1 MANNNNEEIK
11 KEKLK
16 TNEVPAP
23 TLFVGVG
30 GTGCKI
36 VKKVADLCAPAEKEN
51 INFLCLDTN
60 VNDLNDIAN
69 GKSNIYWVQT
79 SNTQTV
85 GSYLDYD
92 EEARKRWFPKNAVMY
107 DKTVS
112 EGAGQVRAI
121 SRLALNATIKTGKIR
136 PLYDSIDD
144 LFRKTG
150 KDMKQAMRVVIAS
163 TASGGTGSGIILPL
177 SMFIRDYVKEKYPNT
192 ALIVRS
198 LLLLPETL
206 DSVIDSQTERD
217 SQARNAYATIKE
229 LNAFMMKGSG
239 FIDLDEDLKQFSDM
253 HVDVSI
259 AGSDAQK
266 SLSLL
271 PMDFCFLM
279 DGQDAEDS
287 TMISISQ
294 YIEQAAQ
301 ALYEQNIGPMQKKAF
316 SVEDNIIKEM
326 TKPGNYGRN
335 RFGGIGAG
343 VIRYPYEKIAEY
355 VAYDLAIDSI
365 GGEGDATKWTK
376 YDKAVEDY
384 HKEQEKRGVA
394 RSARKKDGT
403 VYCEKLLSFSDNFS
417 KDLRMTY
424 ELENLEDRIQLFMDE
439 FEARAVFVATA
450 ESSLASS
457 RNNATKYEKL
467 QTFGPSNKIKTAANL
482 LKTYAGKAEAK
493 NKDGTYILESTVG
506 NWIEGMMTNE
516 QKSISIKEPYSIE
529 RLLRNA
535 QGDMMHPCAVRFVL
549 YQLQQIFRDKKASTE
564 HEEARKAMQACRNKE
579 YVEFKFAKGSVRGV
593 DGLASLEKDA
603 PGFMDKL
610 KGYGA
615 LNETAAG
622 AVRNYYNKIEDFTQK
637 LAIHAAYDRGS
648 EFIDAFVDQYERFFK
663 TFVNKVK
670 DLSRKKIDLIDILKY
685 KKGDSFVNICATEEL
700 LKELSGFS
708 LQKTQKGTT
717 MLNTEINGA
726 IFDAVKK
733 NAVFQRE
740 LDNSNGGYIEEDR
753 RVDIF
758 DDILIGYFKKS
769 VSEKCDDIDKDI
781 IGAIELEQRL
791 KERIRLRNEN
801 NGDKQV
807 FEQVSTK
814 DAERHI
820 AEVVAM
826 GARIAAPS
834 VQRVSNEE
842 PREIKVCAYN
852 KILLDNRK
860 FRVKDLMPN
869 GEAVDTVSK
878 YEIHF
883 YNALYNLT
891 PNKLKKFAAP
901 FETETGKK
909 NAGTYHKAYSEYSRL
924 IGPDSTKNAAIS
936 THIDKSWD
944 SIKSM
949 PELDFEYQNQVIR
962 KVHKAFIYG
971 LIHDAIQQRP
981 LSVVANGKKVFM
993 YRDSDNRDVELQVPN
1008 GTLCDEFYEV
1018 LDALYVNSKVVEDIN
1033 LIKNRKR
1040 AMSEAKNCNYENTE
1054 FFRDMAKFNLL
1065 YLLPELS
1072 DMSEPTVED
1081 LCKAR
1086 RTHDGSQKDLDRLKK
1101 EIRDNKLAR
1110 SKLQSEARGMAEAYE
1125 LQDDGKIYLENATSL
1140 FAIPLMFYCTLPN
1153 SGRYIAE
1160 ITAMVD
1166 AVIDVFREEYSKWEK
1181 EEDAKFVLCTRL
1193 TDELHLLQR
1202 NYAEYEKRLNAPPA
1216 GDNMVIDIIQRK
1228 IRDVILSA
1236 PEPDD
1241 YEALLDKVAK
1251 EFKEGK

>member
-1 MANNNNEEIK
+1 MK
-11 KEKLK
+11 KTMEKLK
-16 TNEVPAP
+16 PNEVAAP

-36 VKKVADLCAPAEKEN
+36 VKKVADLCAPEEKEN

-60 VNDLNDIAN
+60 VNDLSVVAN
-69 GKSNIYWVQT
+69 GKSKIYWVQT

-92 EEARKRWFPKNAVMY
+92 EEARKKWFPKNAVMY

-121 SRLALNATIKTGKIR
+121 SRLALNSTIKTGKIR

-150 KDMKQAMRVVIAS
+150 KEMKQAMRVVIAS

-192 ALIVRS
+192 SLIVRS
-198 LLLLPETL
+198 LIMLPETL

-239 FIDLDEDLKQFSDM
+239 FIDLDDDLKQFSDL
-253 HVDVSI
+253 HVNVSI
-259 AGSDAQK
+259 AGSDKQK
-266 SLSLL
+266 ALSLL

-287 TMISISQ
+287 TMISIGQ
-294 YIEQAAQ
+294 YIDQAAQ

-343 VIRYPYEKIAEY
+343 VIRYPYERIVDY
-355 VAYDLAIDSI
+355 VSYDLAMDSI

-376 YDKAVEDY
+376 YDKAVQKY
-384 HKEQEKRGVA
+384 HEEQKKLGVP
-394 RSARKKDGT
+394 RSTWKDDS
-403 VYCEKLLSFSDNFS
+403 VIYCDAMLQAKDPFSI
-417 KDLRMTY
+417 DLINTY
-424 ELENLEDRIQLFMDE
+424 ELEDLDARITSFQTSFEEQAYGVVTKDPTVKLAYDGAKAWEGFSSFGEDDDKKISD
-439 FEARAVFVATA
+439 AVGALTKFGKCI
-450 ESSLASS
+450 LAKGKDGNPAIASGVS
-457 RNNATKYEKL
+457 RW
-467 QTFGPSNKIKTAANL
+467 
-482 LKTYAGKAEAK
+482 AEA
-493 NKDGTYILESTVG
+493 LFS
-506 NWIEGMMTNE
+506 NE
-516 QKSISIKEPYSIE
+516 QKAISIKDTYSIE
-529 RLLRNA
+529 SLLQNA
-535 QGDMMHPCAVRFVL
+535 QGEFLHPCAVRFVL
-549 YQLQQIFRDKKASTE
+549 YKLLDVFKSGTKSTAADAE
-564 HEEARKAMQACRNKE
+564 RTIADYKTRE
-579 YVEFKFAKGSVRGV
+579 YNFKFKKTPVIGIEALGQ
-593 DGLASLEKDA
+593 LAEAEPS
-603 PGFMDKL
+603 FFDKL
-610 KGYGA
+610 KGYKA
-615 LNETAAG
+615 IYDEANND
-622 AVRNYYNKIEDFTQK
+622 VPNYYKALTDYCK
-637 LAIHAAYDRGS
+637 AVAAHAAYTKGFEYIT
-648 EFIDAFVDQYERFFK
+648 EFINEYENFFK

-670 DLSRKKIDLIDILKY
+670 DLKRKKIDLVDELQY
-685 KKGDSFVNICATEEL
+685 RKGDSFVNICAAEEVL
-700 LKELSGFS
+700 NELSKFS
-708 LQKTQKGTT
+708 LQKAQKETT
-717 MLNTEINGA
+717 MLNKDINGG
-726 IFDAVKK
+726 IFDAIK
-733 NAVFQRE
+733 NNAIFKLE
-740 LDNSNGGYIEEDR
+740 IDKAGGGYIEEDR
-753 RVDIF
+753 RVNIF
-758 DDILIGYFKKS
+758 DDILMGYFRNS
-769 VSEKCDDIDKDI
+769 VVEKCDDIDKDI

-801 NGDKQV
+801 DGDTQV
-807 FEQVSTK
+807 FEQVSVE
-814 DAERHI
+814 DAKRHI
-820 AEVVAM
+820 LEVVAM
-826 GARIAAPS
+826 GERIAAPS
-834 VQRVSNEE
+834 VQRATNEE

-852 KILLDNRK
+852 KVLLDNRK

-909 NAGTYHKAYSEYSRL
+909 SSGTYHKAYTEYSRL

-936 THIDKSWD
+936 THIDKAWD

-949 PELDFEYQNQVIR
+949 PELDFDYQQQVIK
-962 KVHKAFIYG
+962 KVHKAFVYG
-971 LIHDAIQQRP
+971 LVHRAIQQRS
-981 LSVVANGKKVFM
+981 LSAVANGKKVYL
-993 YRDSDNRDVELQVPN
+993 YRDSENRDLELQVPN

-1040 AMSEAKNCNYENTE
+1040 AMSEAKNCNYESTE
-1054 FFRDMAKFNLL
+1054 FFKDMAQFNLL
-1065 YLLPELS
+1065 KLLGM
-1072 DMSEPTVED
+1072 DD
-1081 LCKAR
+1081 AN
-1086 RTHDGSQKDLDRLKK
+1086 THDSCDGTQKSLEALK
-1101 EIRDNKLAR
+1101 EELRNNK
-1110 SKLQSEARGMAEAYE
+1110 EARYKSQEHSWDVADIK
-1125 LQDDGKIYLENATSL
+1125 DDGKRYVENATSL

-1153 SGRYIAE
+1153 SGRYISE
-1160 ITAMVD
+1160 ITSMVD

-1193 TDELHLLQR
+1193 TDELTLLKR
-1202 NYAEYEKRLNAPPA
+1202 NYQFYVDYLRAPA
-1216 GDNMVIDIIQRK
+1216 ASDNIVIDIIQRK

-1236 PEPDD
+1236 PEPED

-1251 EFKEGK
+1251 EFKESEH

>member
-1 MANNNNEEIK
+1 MENKIEN
-11 KEKLK
+11 LK
-16 TNEVPAP
+16 PNEVAAP

-36 VKKVADLCAPAEKEN
+36 VKKVCDLCAPAEKEN

-60 VNDLNDIAN
+60 VNDLSDVAN
-69 GKSNIYWVQT
+69 GKNKIYWVQT

-92 EEARKRWFPKNAVMY
+92 EEARKKWFPKNAVMY

-121 SRLALNATIKTGKIR
+121 SRLALNTTIKTGKIR

-150 KDMKQAMRVVIAS
+150 KEMRQAMRVVIAS

-177 SMFIRDYVKEKYPNT
+177 CMFIRDYVKEKYPNT
-192 ALIVRS
+192 SLIVRS
-198 LLLLPETL
+198 LILLPETL

-239 FIDLDEDLKQFSDM
+239 FIDLDEDLKQFSDL
-253 HVDVSI
+253 HVNVSI
-259 AGSDAQK
+259 AGSDMQK
-266 SLSLL
+266 TLSLL

-287 TMISISQ
+287 TMISIGQ

-343 VIRYPYEKIAEY
+343 VIRYPYEKVADY

-376 YDKAVEDY
+376 YDNAISAYKA
-384 HKEQEKRGVA
+384 EQKKRGVPMSTWDPDGKIYCDTLSNA
-394 RSARKKDGT
+394 KDSFSVDINNTFELEEIESRIKRFKASFEEQVYNVVLRDKRFAEVYTNAKHWETASFGDTEDKISDAIDSLSAYRNVVETKGKDG
-403 VYCEKLLSFSDNFS
+403 
-417 KDLRMTY
+417 
-424 ELENLEDRIQLFMDE
+424 
-439 FEARAVFVATA
+439 
-450 ESSLASS
+450 SS
-457 RNNATKYEKL
+457 
-467 QTFGPSNKIKTAANL
+467 I
-482 LKTYAGKAEAK
+482 
-493 NKDGTYILESTVG
+493 
-506 NWIEGMMTNE
+506 IEGIVGRWVDALYTNE
-516 QKSISIKEPYSIE
+516 QKTIAINDTYSIE
-529 RLLRNA
+529 SLIKNA
-535 QGDMMHPCAVRFVL
+535 QGEIFHPCAVRFVL
-549 YQLQQIFRDKKASTE
+549 YRLMEEFQKGIKNDGRASA
-564 HEEARKAMQACRNKE
+564 EETIATFKNKE
-579 YVEFKFAKGSVRGV
+579 YEFKFAKERVIGIE
-593 DGLASLEKDA
+593 SLGEIEKE
-603 PGFMDKL
+603 PSLFDKL
-610 KGYGA
+610 KGYKK
-615 LNETAAG
+615 LNEEATQDIPGYFMALEDYCKKTA
-622 AVRNYYNKIEDFTQK
+622 VHT
-637 LAIHAAYDRGS
+637 AYFKAYAYVKAFS
-648 EFIDAFVDQYERFFK
+648 EQFEQFFN
-663 TFVNKVK
+663 TFVYKVK
-670 DLSRKKIDLIDILKY
+670 ELGRKKIDLVDELQY
-685 KKGDSFVNICATEEL
+685 KKGDSCVNICATESL
-700 LKELSGFS
+700 LQELSKYS
-708 LQKTQKGTT
+708 LQKAQKETT
-717 MLNTEINGA
+717 MLNSDINGG
-726 IFDAVKK
+726 IFDAVKN
-733 NAVFQRE
+733 NAIFKLE
-740 LDNSNGGYIEEDR
+740 LDKSGGGYIEEDR
-753 RVDIF
+753 RVNIF
-758 DDILIGYFKKS
+758 DDILMGYFKSS
-769 VSEKCDDIDKDI
+769 VREKCDDIDKDI

-791 KERIRLRNEN
+791 KERIRLRSEN
-801 NGDKQV
+801 GGDAQV
-807 FEQVSTK
+807 FEQVTVA
-814 DAERHI
+814 DAQRHI
-820 AEVVAM
+820 SEVVAM
-826 GARIAAPS
+826 GERIAAPS
-834 VQRVSNEE
+834 IQRATNEE

-869 GEAVDTVSK
+869 GEAVETVSK

-909 NAGTYHKAYSEYSRL
+909 NAGTYHKAYTDYARL

-949 PELDFEYQNQVIR
+949 PELDFAYQDQVIR
-962 KVHKAFIYG
+962 KIHKAFIYG
-971 LIHDAIQQRP
+971 LVHHAIQQRP
-981 LSVVANGKKVFM
+981 LSAVANGKKVFL
-993 YRDSDNRDVELQVPN
+993 YRDSDNRDVELTVPN

-1054 FFRDMAKFNLL
+1054 FFRDMARFNLT
-1065 YLLPELS
+1065 YMLP
-1072 DMSEPTVED
+1072 DMED
-1081 LCKAR
+1081 PGQYDNC
-1086 RTHDGSQKDLDRLKK
+1086 DGTQNSMDKLKDILRENKQKRVSGEK
-1101 EIRDNKLAR
+1101 NWNP
-1110 SKLQSEARGMAEAYE
+1110 AERE
-1125 LQDDGKIYLENATSL
+1125 DDGALYVENATSL

-1153 SGRYIAE
+1153 SGRYISE
-1160 ITAMVD
+1160 ITSMVE

-1181 EEDAKFVLCTRL
+1181 EEDVKFVLCTRL
-1193 TDELHLLQR
+1193 TDELNLLKR
-1202 NYAEYEKRLNAPPA
+1202 NYALYMKHLRAPA
-1216 GDNMVIDIIQRK
+1216 ASENIVIDIIQRK

-1236 PEPDD
+1236 PEPED

-1251 EFKEGK
+1251 EFKDSENR

>member
-1 MANNNNEEIK
+1 MDVMK

-92 EEARKRWFPKNAVMY
+92 EEARKKWFPKNAVMY

-217 SQARNAYATIKE
+217 SQARNAYATVKE

-253 HVDVSI
+253 HVNVSI
-259 AGSDAQK
+259 AGSDKQK
-266 SLSLL
+266 TLSLL

-287 TMISISQ
+287 TMISIAQ
-294 YIEQAAQ
+294 YIDQAAQ

-335 RFGGIGAG
+335 RFGSIGAG
-343 VIRYPYEKIAEY
+343 VIRYPYEKIADY
-355 VAYDLAIDSI
+355 VAYNMAIDSI
-365 GGEGDATKWTK
+365 GGEGEATKWTK
-376 YDKAVEDY
+376 YDKAVELY
-384 HKEQEKRGVA
+384 HAEQDKRSIP
-394 RSARKKDGT
+394 RTARKRNG
-403 VYCEKLLSFSDNFS
+403 VVFCEAMSSANDMFS
-417 KDLRMTY
+417 KDLQNAY
-424 ELENLEDRIQLFMDE
+424 DLENMDE
-439 FEARAVFVATA
+439 KIDLFKKRFEDQAFRTVMNDPRFKTVYEDAKNYKARNDLGQV
-450 ESSLASS
+450 E
-457 RNNATKYEKL
+457 
-467 QTFGPSNKIKTAANL
+467 
-482 LKTYAGKAEAK
+482 EAK
-493 NKDGTYILESTVG
+493 ISDAMDAMRQLAAMAQFRNKDGSLAIKSIVG
-506 NWIEGMMTNE
+506 NWVEALMTNE
-516 QKSISIKEPYSIE
+516 KKSSLIE
-529 RLLRNA
+529 EEHSLEMLLKSA
-535 QGDMMHPCAVRFVL
+535 TGEFMHPCAARFVI
-549 YQLQQIFRDKKASTE
+549 YQLLEKFQEKIEDKS
-564 HEEARKAMQACRNKE
+564 HETAEQDIQDYDNKE
-579 YVEFKFAKGSVRGV
+579 YTPKFGKAVGIEALA
-593 DGLASLEKDA
+593 GLSKDEPSLL
-603 PGFMDKL
+603 DKL
-610 KGYGA
+610 KGYSTYVE
-615 LNETAAG
+615 ETAG
-622 AVRNYYNKIEDFTQK
+622 ELKNYFDSLEDFCRKT
-637 LAIHAAYDRGS
+637 AIHAAY
-648 EFIDAFVDQYERFFK
+648 EKAFKYLEDFSKQYEKFFSS
-663 TFVNKVK
+663 FADKVK
-670 DLSRKKIDLIDILKY
+670 DLDRKKVDMVDELKY
-685 KKGDSFVNICATEEL
+685 QKGDSFMNICSTEEL
-700 LKELSGFS
+700 LCELSSFA
-708 LQKTQKGTT
+708 LQKTQKAATL
-717 MLNTEINGA
+717 LNTDINSE

-733 NAVFQRE
+733 NTIFQRE
-740 LDNSNGGYIEEDR
+740 IDMADGGFIEEDR

-758 DDILIGYFKKS
+758 DDILMGYFRTN
-769 VSEKCDDIDKDI
+769 VREKCEDIDRDI

-791 KERIRLRNEN
+791 KERIRMRNDNE
-801 NGDKQV
+801 DDQV
-807 FEQVSTK
+807 GKKT
-814 DAERHI
+814 DLADIRRHI

-834 VQRVSNEE
+834 IQRVNNEE

-852 KILLDNRK
+852 KVLLDNRK
-860 FRVKDLMPN
+860 FRVKDLIPN

-949 PELDFEYQNQVIR
+949 PELDFEYQKQVIR

-971 LIHDAIQQRP
+971 LIHHAIQQRP
-981 LSVVANGKKVFM
+981 LSAVANGKKVFL
-993 YRDSDNRDVELQVPN
+993 YRDSDNRDIELTVPN

-1018 LDALYVNSKVVEDIN
+1018 MDALYVNSKVVEDIN

-1040 AMSEAKNCNYENTE
+1040 AVSEAKNCNYDDTE
-1054 FFRDMAKFNLL
+1054 FFRDMARFNLL
-1065 YLLPELS
+1065 TMVPEYK
-1072 DMSEPTVED
+1072 DADKHNT
-1081 LCKAR
+1081 C
-1086 RTHDGSQKDLDRLKK
+1086 DGTQQSIENLKK
-1101 EIRDNKLAR
+1101 ILETNKSERAR
-1110 SKLQSEARGMAEAYE
+1110 SEEKWDPNQWKPNGINYV
-1125 LQDDGKIYLENATSL
+1125 ENPTSL

-1153 SGRYIAE
+1153 SGRYISE
-1160 ITAMVD
+1160 LTAMVE
-1166 AVIDVFREEYSKWEK
+1166 AVIDVFREEYTKWEK
-1181 EEDAKFVLCTRL
+1181 REDVKFVLCTRL
-1193 TDELHLLQR
+1193 TDELNLLKH
-1202 NYAEYEKRLNAPPA
+1202 NYPIYQQYLNAPPA
-1216 GDNMVIDIIQRK
+1216 SENPVIDIIQRK
-1228 IRDVILSA
+1228 VRDVIMSA
-1236 PEPDD
+1236 PEPED
-1241 YEALLDKVAK
+1241 YETLLDQVAK
-1251 EFKEGK
+1251 EFKDRDEA

>member
-1 MANNNNEEIK
+1 MEIK
-11 KEKLK
+11 KEKIQA
-16 TNEVPAP
+16 NEVVAP

-36 VKKVADLCAPAEKEN
+36 VKKVADLCLPEEKEN

-60 VNDLNDIAN
+60 VNDLSDIAN
-69 GKSNIYWVQT
+69 GKSKIYWVQT

-92 EEARKRWFPKNAVMY
+92 EEARKKWFPKNAVMY

-121 SRLALNATIKTGKIR
+121 SRLALNSTIKTGKIR

-150 KDMKQAMRVVIAS
+150 KEMKQAMRVVIAS

-177 SMFIRDYVKEKYPNT
+177 CMFIRDYVKEKYPNT
-192 ALIVRS
+192 SLIVRS
-198 LLLLPETL
+198 LILLPETL

-239 FIDLDEDLKQFSDM
+239 FIDLDDDLKQFSDL
-253 HVDVSI
+253 HVNVSI
-259 AGSDAQK
+259 AGSDKQK

-287 TMISISQ
+287 TMISIGQ
-294 YIEQAAQ
+294 YIDQAAQ

-343 VIRYPYEKIAEY
+343 VIRYPYEKIADY
-355 VAYDLAIDSI
+355 VSYDMAIDSI

-376 YDKAVEDY
+376 YDKAVEAY
-384 HKEQEKRGVA
+384 RAEQKKRGVPMSLWETYGNKYCSSLA
-394 RSARKKDGT
+394 NEKDP
-403 VYCEKLLSFSDNFS
+403 FS
-417 KDLRMTY
+417 KDLNNTY
-424 ELENLEDRIQLFMDE
+424 ELDTLDERIEQFILD
-439 FEARAVFVATA
+439 FESQAYNVIISDSRFANEYTATEPFRKNTSFGTEGYDHSIASAVGTLNIF
-450 ESSLASS
+450 AS
-457 RNNATKYEKL
+457 RV
-467 QTFGPSNKIKTAANL
+467 
-482 LKTYAGKAEAK
+482 EAK
-493 NKDGTYILESTVG
+493 GKDGRHT
-506 NWIEGMMTNE
+506 IEGIVENWVDAVMSND
-516 QKSISIKEPYSIE
+516 QKITSIKDSYSVE
-529 RLLRNA
+529 SLLRNA
-535 QGDMMHPCAVRFVL
+535 QGEIMHPCAARYVL
-549 YQLQQIFRDKKASTE
+549 YRLFEVFKEKVATNDRKETEGAVQKARE
-564 HEEARKAMQACRNKE
+564 QE
-579 YVEFKFAKGSVRGV
+579 YEFKFTKETAYGI
-593 DGLASLEKDA
+593 DGLAALENES
-603 PGFMDKL
+603 PSMFLKL
-610 KGYGA
+610 KGYNS
-615 LNETAAG
+615 LNDEANTAIPA
-622 AVRNYYNKIEDFTQK
+622 YFQK
-637 LAIHAAYDRGS
+637 LEKYAKSLAAHAAYSKGRDYIES
-648 EFIDAFVDQYERFFK
+648 FCEQYEKFFN
-663 TFVNKVK
+663 TFVYKVK
-670 DLSRKKIDLIDILKY
+670 DLNRKKIDMIDELRY
-685 KKGDSFVNICATEEL
+685 KKGDSFVNICASEEL
-700 LKELSGFS
+700 LKELSNYS
-708 LQKTQKGTT
+708 LQKAQKETT
-717 MLNTEINGA
+717 LLNSDINGR
-726 IFDAVKK
+726 IFDAVKN
-733 NAVFQRE
+733 NAVFEFE
-740 LDNSNGGYIEEDR
+740 LKNSGGGYIEEDR
-753 RVDIF
+753 RVNIF
-758 DDILIGYFKKS
+758 DDILMGYFGES
-769 VSEKCDDIDKDI
+769 VREKCEDIDKDI

-791 KERIRLRNEN
+791 KERVRLRNEN
-801 NGDKQV
+801 NGDTQI
-807 FEQVSTK
+807 FEHITPEDTK
-814 DAERHI
+814 RHI
-820 AEVVAM
+820 LEVVAT
-826 GARIAAPS
+826 GERIAAPS
-834 VQRVSNEE
+834 VQRATNEE

-891 PNKLKKFAAP
+891 PNKLKKFAAS

-909 NAGTYHKAYSEYSRL
+909 SAGTYHKAYTEYSRL

-936 THIDKSWD
+936 THIDKAWD

-949 PELDFEYQNQVIR
+949 PELDFKYQDQVIK
-962 KVHKAFIYG
+962 KVHKAFVYG
-971 LIHDAIQQRP
+971 LIHHAIQQRP
-981 LSVVANGKKVFM
+981 LSAVANGKKVYL

-1040 AMSEAKNCNYENTE
+1040 AMSEAKNCNYESTE

-1065 YLLPELS
+1065 YLLGMDDANSHNSCDGTQKGIDEL
-1072 DMSEPTVED
+1072 
-1081 LCKAR
+1081 KN
-1086 RTHDGSQKDLDRLKK
+1086 
-1101 EIRDNKLAR
+1101 EIRENKVARYKNQGTEWDLADI
-1110 SKLQSEARGMAEAYE
+1110 K
-1125 LQDDGKIYLENATSL
+1125 DDGKRYVENATSL

-1153 SGRYIAE
+1153 SGRYISE

-1181 EEDAKFVLCTRL
+1181 EEDVKFVLCTRL
-1193 TDELHLLQR
+1193 VDELTLLKR
-1202 NYAEYEKRLNAPPA
+1202 NYGFYVEHLRAPA
-1216 GDNMVIDIIQRK
+1216 ATENVVIDIIQRK

-1236 PEPDD
+1236 PEPED

-1251 EFKEGK
+1251 EFKDSEA

>member
-1 MANNNNEEIK
+1 MENKREN
-11 KEKLK
+11 LK
-16 TNEVPAP
+16 PNEVAAP

-36 VKKVADLCAPAEKEN
+36 VKKVADLCAPEEKEN

-60 VNDLNDIAN
+60 VNDLSDVAN
-69 GKSNIYWVQT
+69 GKSKIYWVQT

-92 EEARKRWFPKNAVMY
+92 EEARKKWFPKNAVMY

-121 SRLALNATIKTGKIR
+121 SRLALNSTIKTGKIR

-150 KDMKQAMRVVIAS
+150 KDMKQAMRIVIAS

-192 ALIVRS
+192 SLIVRS
-198 LLLLPETL
+198 LILLPETL

-217 SQARNAYATIKE
+217 SQARNAYATVKE

-239 FIDLDEDLKQFSDM
+239 FIDLDEDLKQFSDL
-253 HVDVSI
+253 HVNVSV
-259 AGSDAQK
+259 AGSDKQK

-287 TMISISQ
+287 TMISIGQ

-343 VIRYPYEKIAEY
+343 VIRYPYEKVADY
-355 VAYDLAIDSI
+355 VSYDLAIDSI

-376 YDKAVEDY
+376 YDNAVRAYKA
-384 HKEQEKRGVA
+384 EQKKRGVPM
-394 RSARKKDGT
+394 STWDPDGK
-403 VYCEKLLSFSDNFS
+403 VYCDTLHNAKDSFSR
-417 KDLRMTY
+417 DLNNTY
-424 ELENLEDRIQLFMDE
+424 ELDGLDSRIKRFKKSFEDQVYRVVLNDKRFNSIYNSAKQWESNPSFGEGDNKIADAVDSLSAYRGVV
-439 FEARAVFVATA
+439 EAR
-450 ESSLASS
+450 S
-457 RNNATKYEKL
+457 
-467 QTFGPSNKIKTAANL
+467 
-482 LKTYAGKAEAK
+482 
-493 NKDGTYILESTVG
+493 KDGSPIVEGIVNRWVEALYTNDQKTVVI
-506 NWIEGMMTNE
+506 NDT
-516 QKSISIKEPYSIE
+516 YSIE
-529 RLLRNA
+529 SLIKNA
-535 QGDMMHPCAVRFVL
+535 QGEIFHPCAARYVL
-549 YQLQQIFRDKKASTE
+549 YRLMEEFDKDVRSTSHIRAE
-564 HEEARKAMQACRNKE
+564 DTIEMFKNKE
-579 YVEFKFAKGSVRGV
+579 YEFKFSKEKVIGIESLG
-593 DGLASLEKDA
+593 DLEKE
-603 PGFMDKL
+603 PNLFDKL
-610 KGYGA
+610 KGYKK
-615 LNETAAG
+615 LNEEANQDIPGYFMALEDYCRKTA
-622 AVRNYYNKIEDFTQK
+622 V
-637 LAIHAAYDRGS
+637 HAAYVRAYTYVKAFS
-648 EFIDAFVDQYERFFK
+648 EQFELFFN
-663 TFVNKVK
+663 TFVYKVK
-670 DLSRKKIDLIDILKY
+670 DLSRKKIDLVDELQY

-700 LKELSGFS
+700 LKELSKYS
-708 LQKTQKGTT
+708 LQKAQKETT
-717 MLNTEINGA
+717 MLNSDINGG
-726 IFDAVKK
+726 IFDAVKN
-733 NAVFQRE
+733 NAIFKME
-740 LDNSNGGYIEEDR
+740 IDNAGGGYIEEDR
-753 RVDIF
+753 RVNIF
-758 DDILIGYFKKS
+758 DDILMGYFKNS
-769 VSEKCDDIDKDI
+769 VREKCDDIDRDI

-791 KERIRLRNEN
+791 KERIRLRAEN
-801 NGDKQV
+801 DGDTQV
-807 FEQVSTK
+807 FEQVSVE
-814 DAERHI
+814 DAKRHI
-820 AEVVAM
+820 LEVVAM

-834 VQRVSNEE
+834 VQRATNEE

-852 KILLDNRK
+852 KSLLDNRK

-909 NAGTYHKAYSEYSRL
+909 SSGTYHKAYTDYSRL

-949 PELDFEYQNQVIR
+949 PELDFDYQQQVI
-962 KVHKAFIYG
+962 KKIHKAFIYG
-971 LIHDAIQQRP
+971 LIHQAIQQRP
-981 LSVVANGKKVFM
+981 LSAVANGKKVFL

-1018 LDALYVNSKVVEDIN
+1018 LEALYVNFKVVEDIN

-1040 AMSEAKNCNYENTE
+1040 AVSEAKNCNYENTE
-1054 FFRDMAKFNLL
+1054 FFRDMSKFNLL
-1065 YLLPELS
+1065 YLLGADEAS
-1072 DMSEPTVED
+1072 DYNSCDGTQKSLDD
-1081 LCKAR
+1081 LKV
-1086 RTHDGSQKDLDRLKK
+1086 
-1101 EIRDNKLAR
+1101 EIRKNKEDRYKNQDAEVDLANL
-1110 SKLQSEARGMAEAYE
+1110 K
-1125 LQDDGKIYLENATSL
+1125 DDGKRYVENATSL

-1153 SGRYIAE
+1153 SGRYISE

-1166 AVIDVFREEYSKWEK
+1166 AVVDVFREEYSKWEK
-1181 EEDAKFVLCTRL
+1181 EEDVKFVLCTRL
-1193 TDELHLLQR
+1193 VDELTLLKR
-1202 NYAEYEKRLNAPPA
+1202 NYQFYIDYLHAPIA
-1216 GDNMVIDIIQRK
+1216 SENIVIDIIQRK
-1228 IRDVILSA
+1228 IRDVIMSA
-1236 PEPDD
+1236 PEPED

-1251 EFKEGK
+1251 EFKDNDNI

>member
-1 MANNNNEEIK
+1 MTNKTEN
-11 KEKLK
+11 LK
-16 TNEVPAP
+16 PNEVAAP

-36 VKKVADLCAPAEKEN
+36 VKKVADLCAPEEKEN

-60 VNDLNDIAN
+60 VNDLSDVTS
-69 GKSNIYWVQT
+69 GKSKMYWVQT

-92 EEARKRWFPKNAVMY
+92 EEARKKWFPKNTVMY

-121 SRLALNATIKTGKIR
+121 SRLALNSTIKTGKIR

-192 ALIVRS
+192 SLIVRS
-198 LLLLPETL
+198 LILLPETL
-206 DSVIDSQTERD
+206 DCVIHSQTERD

-229 LNAFMMKGSG
+229 INAFMMKGSG
-239 FIDLDEDLKQFSDM
+239 FIDLDEDLKQFSDL
-253 HVDVSI
+253 HVNVSI
-259 AGSDAQK
+259 AGSDKQK
-266 SLSLL
+266 SLALL

-287 TMISISQ
+287 TMISIDQ

-343 VIRYPYEKIAEY
+343 VIRYPYEKVADY

-365 GGEGDATKWTK
+365 GGEGEATKWTK
-376 YDKAVEDY
+376 YDNAVQSYKA
-384 HKEQEKRGVA
+384 EQKKRGIPM
-394 RSARKKDGT
+394 STWDSDGK
-403 VYCEKLLSFSDNFS
+403 VYCDTLHNAKDPFSV
-417 KDLRMTY
+417 DLNNTY
-424 ELENLEDRIQLFMDE
+424 ELEGIDSKIKRFKKS
-439 FEARAVFVATA
+439 FEEQVCRTVLSDKRFSSVYNAAKHW
-450 ESSLASS
+450 ESSTSFGESEDKISDAIESLSAY
-457 RNNATKYEKL
+457 RN
-467 QTFGPSNKIKTAANL
+467 IV
-482 LKTYAGKAEAK
+482 EAK
-493 NKDGTYILESTVG
+493 SKDGSPIV
-506 NWIEGMMTNE
+506 EGIVNRWVEAIFTNE
-516 QKSISIKEPYSIE
+516 QKTVVINDTYSIE
-529 RLLRNA
+529 SLLKNA
-535 QGDMMHPCAVRFVL
+535 QGEIFHPCAARYVL
-549 YQLQQIFRDKKASTE
+549 YRLLEEFENGVCSTA
-564 HEEARKAMQACRNKE
+564 HIQAEEAIEAFKSKE
-579 YVEFKFAKGSVRGV
+579 YDFKFAKGKIIGIESLGE
-593 DGLASLEKDA
+593 LEKD
-603 PGFMDKL
+603 PNLFDKL
-610 KGYGA
+610 KGYNK
-615 LNETAAG
+615 LNEEANQDIPGYFMALEDYCKKTA
-622 AVRNYYNKIEDFTQK
+622 V
-637 LAIHAAYDRGS
+637 HAAYAKAYTYVK
-648 EFIDAFVDQYERFFK
+648 AFAEQFEIFFN
-663 TFVNKVK
+663 TFVYKVK
-670 DLSRKKIDLIDILKY
+670 DLSRNKIDLVDELKY

-700 LKELSGFS
+700 LQELSKYS
-708 LQKTQKGTT
+708 LQRIQKETT
-717 MLNTEINGA
+717 MLNSDINGG
-726 IFDAVKK
+726 IFDAVKN
-733 NAVFQRE
+733 NAIFKME
-740 LDNSNGGYIEEDR
+740 LDKAGGYIEEDK
-753 RVDIF
+753 RVNIF
-758 DDILIGYFKKS
+758 DDILMGYFKTS
-769 VSEKCDDIDKDI
+769 VREKCEDIDRDI

-801 NGDKQV
+801 DGDTQV
-807 FEQVSTK
+807 FEQVSVE
-814 DAERHI
+814 DAQRHI

-826 GARIAAPS
+826 GVRIAAPS
-834 VQRVSNEE
+834 VQRATNEE

-860 FRVKDLMPN
+860 FRVKDLIPD

-891 PNKLKKFAAP
+891 PDKLKKFAAP

-909 NAGTYHKAYSEYSRL
+909 VAGTYHKAYSDYSRF

-949 PELDFEYQNQVIR
+949 PELDFDYQQQVIK
-962 KVHKAFIYG
+962 KVHKAFVYG
-971 LIHDAIQQRP
+971 LIHHAIQQRP
-981 LSVVANGKKVFM
+981 LSAVANGKKVYL

-1018 LDALYVNSKVVEDIN
+1018 LDALYVNFKVVEDIN

-1040 AMSEAKNCNYENTE
+1040 AMSEAKNCNYESTE

-1065 YLLPELS
+1065 YLLGMDKADEYSTCDGTQKSIDALK
-1072 DMSEPTVED
+1072 VEI
-1081 LCKAR
+1081 CK
-1086 RTHDGSQKDLDRLKK
+1086 
-1101 EIRDNKLAR
+1101 NK
-1110 SKLQSEARGMAEAYE
+1110 EARYKHQGHEWDLAD
-1125 LQDDGKIYLENATSL
+1125 LKDDGKRYVENATSL

-1153 SGRYIAE
+1153 SGRYISE
-1160 ITAMVD
+1160 ITAIVD

-1181 EEDAKFVLCTRL
+1181 AEDVKFVLCTRL
-1193 TDELHLLQR
+1193 VDEVTLLKR
-1202 NYAEYEKRLNAPPA
+1202 NYQFYIDYLRAPA
-1216 GDNMVIDIIQRK
+1216 ASDNPVIDIIQRK
-1228 IRDVILSA
+1228 IRDVIMSA
-1236 PEPDD
+1236 PEPED
-1241 YEALLDKVAK
+1241 YEVLLDRVAK
-1251 EFKEGK
+1251 EFIESEK

>member
-1 MANNNNEEIK
+1 MENK
-11 KEKLK
+11 KENLK
-16 TNEVPAP
+16 SNEVAAP

-36 VKKVADLCAPAEKEN
+36 VKKVADLCAPEEKEN

-60 VNDLNDIAN
+60 VNDLSDVAN
-69 GKSNIYWVQT
+69 GKSKIYWVQT

-92 EEARKRWFPKNAVMY
+92 EEARKKWFPKNAVMY

-121 SRLALNATIKTGKIR
+121 SRLALNSTIKTGKIR

-150 KDMKQAMRVVIAS
+150 KDMKQAMRIVIAS

-192 ALIVRS
+192 SLIVRS
-198 LLLLPETL
+198 LILLPETL

-217 SQARNAYATIKE
+217 SQARNAYATVKE

-239 FIDLDEDLKQFSDM
+239 FIDLDEDLKQFSDL
-253 HVDVSI
+253 HVNVSI
-259 AGSDAQK
+259 AGSDKQK

-287 TMISISQ
+287 TMISIGQ

-343 VIRYPYEKIAEY
+343 VIRYPYEKVADY
-355 VAYDLAIDSI
+355 VSYDLAIDSI

-376 YDKAVEDY
+376 YDNAVAAYKA
-384 HKEQEKRGVA
+384 EQKKRGVPM
-394 RSARKKDGT
+394 STWDPDGK
-403 VYCEKLLSFSDNFS
+403 VYCDTLHNAKDAFSR
-417 KDLRMTY
+417 DLNNTY
-424 ELENLEDRIQLFMDE
+424 ELDGLDSRIKRFKKSFEDQVYRVVLNDKRFNSLYNSAKQWESNPSFGEGDNKITDAVDSLSAYRGVV
-439 FEARAVFVATA
+439 EAR
-450 ESSLASS
+450 S
-457 RNNATKYEKL
+457 
-467 QTFGPSNKIKTAANL
+467 
-482 LKTYAGKAEAK
+482 
-493 NKDGTYILESTVG
+493 KDGSPIVEGIVNRWVEALYTNDQKTVVI
-506 NWIEGMMTNE
+506 NDT
-516 QKSISIKEPYSIE
+516 YSIE
-529 RLLRNA
+529 SLIKNA
-535 QGDMMHPCAVRFVL
+535 QGEIFHPCAARYVL
-549 YQLQQIFRDKKASTE
+549 YRLMEEFDKDVRSTSHIRAE
-564 HEEARKAMQACRNKE
+564 DTIEMFKNKE
-579 YVEFKFAKGSVRGV
+579 YEFKFTKEKVIGIESLG
-593 DGLASLEKDA
+593 DLEKE
-603 PGFMDKL
+603 PNLFDKL
-610 KGYGA
+610 KGYKK
-615 LNETAAG
+615 LNEEANQDIPGYFMALEDYCRKTA
-622 AVRNYYNKIEDFTQK
+622 V
-637 LAIHAAYDRGS
+637 HAAYVRAYSYVKAFS
-648 EFIDAFVDQYERFFK
+648 EQFELFFN
-663 TFVNKVK
+663 TFVYKVK
-670 DLSRKKIDLIDILKY
+670 DLSRKKIDLIDELQY

-700 LKELSGFS
+700 LKELSKYS
-708 LQKTQKGTT
+708 LQKTQKETT
-717 MLNTEINGA
+717 MLNSDINGG
-726 IFDAVKK
+726 IFDAVKN
-733 NAVFQRE
+733 NAIFKME
-740 LDNSNGGYIEEDR
+740 IDNAGGGYIEEDR
-753 RVDIF
+753 RVNIF
-758 DDILIGYFKKS
+758 DDILMGYFKNS
-769 VSEKCDDIDKDI
+769 VREKCDDIDRDI

-791 KERIRLRNEN
+791 KERIRLRAEN
-801 NGDKQV
+801 DGDTQV
-807 FEQVSTK
+807 FEQVSVE
-814 DAERHI
+814 DAKRHI
-820 AEVVAM
+820 LEVVAM

-834 VQRVSNEE
+834 VQRATNEE

-852 KILLDNRK
+852 KSLLDNRK

-883 YNALYNLT
+883 YNALYNIT

-909 NAGTYHKAYSEYSRL
+909 ASGTYHKAYTDYSRL

-949 PELDFEYQNQVIR
+949 PELDFDYQQQVI
-962 KVHKAFIYG
+962 KKIHKAFIYG
-971 LIHDAIQQRP
+971 LIHQAIQQRP
-981 LSVVANGKKVFM
+981 LSAVANGKKVFL

-1018 LDALYVNSKVVEDIN
+1018 LEALYVNFKVVEDIN

-1040 AMSEAKNCNYENTE
+1040 AVSEAKNCNYENTE

-1065 YLLPELS
+1065 YLLGADEAGEYNSCDGTQKSL
-1072 DMSEPTVED
+1072 DD
-1081 LCKAR
+1081 LKA
-1086 RTHDGSQKDLDRLKK
+1086 
-1101 EIRDNKLAR
+1101 EIRKNKEDRYKNQDTEVDLANL
-1110 SKLQSEARGMAEAYE
+1110 K
-1125 LQDDGKIYLENATSL
+1125 DDGKRYVENATSL

-1153 SGRYIAE
+1153 SGRYISE

-1166 AVIDVFREEYSKWEK
+1166 AVVDVFREEYSKWEK
-1181 EEDAKFVLCTRL
+1181 EEDVKFVLCTRL
-1193 TDELHLLQR
+1193 VDELTLLKR
-1202 NYAEYEKRLNAPPA
+1202 NYQFYIDYLHAPIA
-1216 GDNMVIDIIQRK
+1216 SENIVIDIIQRK
-1228 IRDVILSA
+1228 IRDVIMSA
-1236 PEPDD
+1236 PEPED

-1251 EFKEGK
+1251 EFKDNDNI

>member
-1 MANNNNEEIK
+1 MDIK

-16 TNEVPAP
+16 PNEVVAP

-36 VKKVADLCAPAEKEN
+36 IKKVADLCAPAEKEN

-69 GKSNIYWVQT
+69 GKSKIYWVQT

-92 EEARKRWFPKNAVMY
+92 EEARKKWFPKNSVMY

-121 SRLALNATIKTGKIR
+121 SRLALNSTIKTGRIR

-192 ALIVRS
+192 SLIVRS
-198 LLLLPETL
+198 LILLPETL

-217 SQARNAYATIKE
+217 SQARNAYATVKE

-239 FIDLDEDLKQFSDM
+239 FIDLDEDLKQFSDL
-253 HVDVSI
+253 HVNVSI
-259 AGSDAQK
+259 AGSDKQK
-266 SLSLL
+266 SLALL

-287 TMISISQ
+287 TMISIAQ

-343 VIRYPYEKIAEY
+343 VIRYPYEKVADY
-355 VAYDLAIDSI
+355 VAYDMAIDSI

-376 YDKAVEDY
+376 YDNAVAAY
-384 HKEQEKRGVA
+384 RAEQKKRGVPM
-394 RSARKKDGT
+394 STWDSYGK
-403 VYCEKLLSFSDNFS
+403 VYCDKLLNSKDNFS
-417 KDLRMTY
+417 KDLINTF
-424 ELENLEDRIQLFMDE
+424 ELENLDDRIETFMSS
-439 FEARAVFVATA
+439 FEDQAFNTVMNDNRFANSYTSAKKWRQKPGFGTSEAKITVAV
-450 ESSLASS
+450 
-457 RNNATKYEKL
+457 NA
-467 QTFGPSNKIKTAANL
+467 
-482 LKTYAGKAEAK
+482 LKGFAGKAEAK
-493 NKDGTYILESTVG
+493 SKDGRTV
-506 NWIEGMMTNE
+506 IEGIVDNWVEGVMTSD
-516 QKSISIKEPYSIE
+516 QKTISIKDSYSIE
-529 RLLRNA
+529 SLLRNA
-535 QGDMMHPCAVRFVL
+535 QGELFHPCAARFVL
-549 YQLQQIFRDKKASTE
+549 YRLMEKFEDKIASDDHTNALKAVQNCQ
-564 HEEARKAMQACRNKE
+564 KKE
-579 YVEFKFAKGSVRGV
+579 YKFGFSKDTVFGVE
-593 DGLASLEKDA
+593 GLGKLVLDPPSL
-603 PGFMDKL
+603 FDKL
-610 KGYGA
+610 KGYNS
-615 LNETAAG
+615 LNETANQDIPAYFRKLEEYCKKE
-622 AVRNYYNKIEDFTQK
+622 AV
-637 LAIHAAYDRGS
+637 HAAYAKAYPYVK
-648 EFIDAFVDQYERFFK
+648 AFAEQFEQFFN
-663 TFVNKVK
+663 TFVFKVK
-670 DLSRKKIDLIDILKY
+670 DLSRKKIDMVDELHY

-700 LKELSGFS
+700 LQELSKYS
-708 LQKTQKGTT
+708 LQKAQKETT
-717 MLNTEINGA
+717 MLNSEINGDIFDSVKNNA
-726 IFDAVKK
+726 IFKMELE
-733 NAVFQRE
+733 NAG
-740 LDNSNGGYIEEDR
+740 GGYIEEDR

-758 DDILIGYFKKS
+758 DDILMGYFKNS
-769 VSEKCDDIDKDI
+769 VREKCEDIDKDI

-791 KERIRLRNEN
+791 KERIRLRSEN
-801 NGDKQV
+801 NGDTQV
-807 FEQVSTK
+807 FEQVSVA
-814 DAERHI
+814 DAQRHI
-820 AEVVAM
+820 IEVVAM

-834 VQRVSNEE
+834 VQRATNEE

-860 FRVKDLMPN
+860 FRVKDLIPN
-869 GEAVDTVSK
+869 GEAVETVSK

-909 NAGTYHKAYSEYSRL
+909 SAGTYHKAYCDYARL

-936 THIDKSWD
+936 THIDKAWD

-949 PELDFEYQNQVIR
+949 PELDFGYQQQVIK

-971 LIHDAIQQRP
+971 LIHHAIQQRS
-981 LSVVANGKKVFM
+981 LSAVANGKKVYL
-993 YRDSDNRDVELQVPN
+993 YRDSENRDVELQVPN

-1018 LDALYVNSKVVEDIN
+1018 LDALYVNSKVVEDIG

-1054 FFRDMAKFNLL
+1054 FFRDMSRFNLL
-1065 YLLPELS
+1065 YLLGLKDS
-1072 DMSEPTVED
+1072 SQHDTCDGTQKGLED
-1081 LCKAR
+1081 LKAEL
-1086 RTHDGSQKDLDRLKK
+1086 RTNK
-1101 EIRDNKLAR
+1101 EAR
-1110 SKLQSEARGMAEAYE
+1110 YKLQSSHDLTE
-1125 LQDDGKIYLENATSL
+1125 LADDGKRYVENATSL

-1153 SGRYIAE
+1153 SGRYISE
-1160 ITAMVD
+1160 ITAMVE
-1166 AVIDVFREEYSKWEK
+1166 AVIDVFREEYTKWEK
-1181 EEDAKFVLCTRL
+1181 EEDVKFVLCNRL
-1193 TDELHLLQR
+1193 TDELNLLKR
-1202 NYAEYEKRLNAPPA
+1202 NYQFYVDELRAPPA
-1216 GDNMVIDIIQRK
+1216 TENMVIDIIQRK

-1236 PEPDD
+1236 PEPED

-1251 EFKEGK
+1251 EFKDSENG

>member
-1 MANNNNEEIK
+1 METK
-11 KEKLK
+11 TEKLK
-16 TNEVPAP
+16 TNEVAAP

-36 VKKVADLCAPAEKEN
+36 IKKVCDLCDPAEKEN

-60 VNDLNDIAN
+60 VNDLSDVAN
-69 GKSNIYWVQT
+69 GKSKIYWVQT

-92 EEARKRWFPKNAVMY
+92 DEARKRWFPKNAVMY

-121 SRLALNATIKTGKIR
+121 SRLALNSTIKTGKIR

-192 ALIVRS
+192 SLIVRS
-198 LLLLPETL
+198 LILLPETL

-239 FIDLDEDLKQFSDM
+239 FVDLDEDLKQFSDL
-253 HVDVSI
+253 HVNVSI
-259 AGSDAQK
+259 AGSDKQK
-266 SLSLL
+266 TLSLL

-343 VIRYPYEKIAEY
+343 VIRYPYEKIADY
-355 VAYDLAIDSI
+355 VSYDLAIDSI
-365 GGEGDATKWTK
+365 GGEGEATKWTK
-376 YDKAVEDY
+376 YDNAVRAYKA
-384 HKEQEKRGVA
+384 EQKKRGVPMSTWDSDGKVYCDTLHNA
-394 RSARKKDGT
+394 KDPFSRDLNNTFELDGIDSRIRRFKKSFEEQAYRVVLNDKRFSSAYNSAKHWENSVSFGEGEDKIADAVDSLSAYRSVVEAKSKDGSPI
-403 VYCEKLLSFSDNFS
+403 VEGIVS
-417 KDLRMTY
+417 RWV
-424 ELENLEDRIQLFMDE
+424 EALF
-439 FEARAVFVATA
+439 
-450 ESSLASS
+450 
-457 RNNATKYEKL
+457 
-467 QTFGPSNKIKTAANL
+467 
-482 LKTYAGKAEAK
+482 
-493 NKDGTYILESTVG
+493 
-506 NWIEGMMTNE
+506 TNE
-516 QKSISIKEPYSIE
+516 QKTVIINDTYSIE
-529 RLLRNA
+529 SLLKNA
-535 QGDMMHPCAVRFVL
+535 QGEVFHPCAARYVL
-549 YQLQQIFRDKKASTE
+549 YLLLEEFDKGVRSTS
-564 HEEARKAMQACRNKE
+564 HIQAEESIEAFKNKD
-579 YVEFKFAKGSVRGV
+579 YEFKFTKEKIVGIES
-593 DGLASLEKDA
+593 LAELEKE
-603 PGFMDKL
+603 PSLFDKL
-610 KGYGA
+610 KGYKK
-615 LNETAAG
+615 LNEEANQDIPGYFMALEDYCRKTA
-622 AVRNYYNKIEDFTQK
+622 V
-637 LAIHAAYDRGS
+637 HAAYAKAYTYVK
-648 EFIDAFVDQYERFFK
+648 AFAEQFEVFFN
-663 TFVNKVK
+663 TFVFKVK
-670 DLSRKKIDLIDILKY
+670 DLSRKKIDMVDELQY

-700 LKELSGFS
+700 LQELSKYS
-708 LQKTQKGTT
+708 LQKAQKETT
-717 MLNTEINGA
+717 MLNSDINGG
-726 IFDAVKK
+726 IFDAVKN
-733 NAVFQRE
+733 NAIFKME
-740 LDNSNGGYIEEDR
+740 LDKAGDGYIEEDR

-758 DDILIGYFKKS
+758 DDILMGYFKAS
-769 VSEKCDDIDKDI
+769 VREKCDDIDKDI

-791 KERIRLRNEN
+791 QERIRLRNEN
-801 NGDKQV
+801 GGNNQV
-807 FEQVSTK
+807 FEQVSIA
-814 DAERHI
+814 DAQRHI

-834 VQRVSNEE
+834 IQRATNEE

-852 KILLDNRK
+852 KVLLDNRK
-860 FRVKDLMPN
+860 FRVKDLIPN
-869 GEAVDTVSK
+869 GEAVETVSK

-936 THIDKSWD
+936 THIDKNWD

-949 PELDFEYQNQVIR
+949 PELDFNYQQQVIR
-962 KVHKAFIYG
+962 KIHKAFIYG
-971 LIHDAIQQRP
+971 LIHHAIQQRS
-981 LSVVANGKKVFM
+981 LSAVANGKKVFL
-993 YRDSDNRDVELQVPN
+993 YRDSDNRDVELVVPN
-1008 GTLCDEFYEV
+1008 GTLCDEFYEI
-1018 LDALYVNSKVVEDIN
+1018 LDALYVNAKVVEDIG

-1065 YLLPELS
+1065 YLL
-1072 DMSEPTVED
+1072 
-1081 LCKAR
+1081 
-1086 RTHDGSQKDLDRLKK
+1086 HDLDDPGQFNSCDGTQKGLEELKEELRKNK
-1101 EIRDNKLAR
+1101 ENRAKMQGKEWNIADL
-1110 SKLQSEARGMAEAYE
+1110 E
-1125 LQDDGKIYLENATSL
+1125 DDGKRYVENATSL

-1153 SGRYIAE
+1153 SGRFVSE
-1160 ITAMVD
+1160 ITAMVE

-1181 EEDAKFVLCTRL
+1181 AEDVKFVLCTRL
-1193 TDELHLLQR
+1193 TDELNLLKR
-1202 NYAEYEKRLNAPPA
+1202 NYHFYVEYLNAPPA
-1216 GDNMVIDIIQRK
+1216 SENMVIDIIQRK

-1236 PEPDD
+1236 PEPED

-1251 EFKEGK
+1251 EFKESEEG

>member
-1 MANNNNEEIK
+1 M
-11 KEKLK
+11 
-16 TNEVPAP
+16 
-23 TLFVGVG
+23 G

-36 VKKVADLCAPAEKEN
+36 VKKVADLCTPEEKDN

-60 VNDLNDIAN
+60 VNDLSSVAN
-69 GKSNIYWVQT
+69 GKSKIYWVQT

-85 GSYLDYD
+85 GNYLDYD
-92 EEARKRWFPKNAVMY
+92 EEARKKWFPKNAVMY

-121 SRLALNATIKTGKIR
+121 SRLALNSTIKTGRIR
-136 PLYDSIDD
+136 PLYDAIDD

-150 KDMKQAMRVVIAS
+150 KEMKQAMRVVIAS

-192 ALIVRS
+192 SLIVRS
-198 LLLLPETL
+198 LILLPETL

-239 FIDLDEDLKQFSDM
+239 FIDLDDDLKQFSNL
-253 HVDVSI
+253 HVNVSV
-259 AGSDAQK
+259 AGSDKQK

-287 TMISISQ
+287 TMISIGQ
-294 YIEQAAQ
+294 YIDQAAQ

-343 VIRYPYEKIAEY
+343 VIRYPYEKVADY
-355 VAYDLAIDSI
+355 VSYDLAIDSI

-376 YDKAVEDY
+376 YDNAVQAYKA
-384 HKEQEKRGVA
+384 EQKKRGVPM
-394 RSARKKDGT
+394 STWDPDGK
-403 VYCEKLLSFSDNFS
+403 VYCDALHNAKDAFSR
-417 KDLRMTY
+417 DLNNTY
-424 ELENLEDRIQLFMDE
+424 ELEMLDSRIKRFKKSFEDQVYRVVLNDKRFNSPYNSAKQWEASPSFGEGDNKIADAVDSLSTYRNVV
-439 FEARAVFVATA
+439 EAR
-450 ESSLASS
+450 S
-457 RNNATKYEKL
+457 
-467 QTFGPSNKIKTAANL
+467 
-482 LKTYAGKAEAK
+482 
-493 NKDGTYILESTVG
+493 KDGSPIVEGVVGRWVEALYTNDQKTVVI
-506 NWIEGMMTNE
+506 NDT
-516 QKSISIKEPYSIE
+516 YSIE
-529 RLLRNA
+529 SLLKNA
-535 QGDMMHPCAVRFVL
+535 QGDVFHPCAARYVL
-549 YQLQQIFRDKKASTE
+549 YRLLEEFDKEVRSTAHIRAE
-564 HEEARKAMQACRNKE
+564 DSIEMFKDKE
-579 YVEFKFAKGSVRGV
+579 YEFKFAKEKVVGIES
-593 DGLASLEKDA
+593 LAELEKE
-603 PGFMDKL
+603 PSLLDKM
-610 KGYGA
+610 KGYKK
-615 LNETAAG
+615 LNEEANQDIPAYFMALEDYCKKTA
-622 AVRNYYNKIEDFTQK
+622 V
-637 LAIHAAYDRGS
+637 HAAYVKAHGYVKAFS
-648 EFIDAFVDQYERFFK
+648 EQYEQFFN
-663 TFVNKVK
+663 TFVYKVK
-670 DLSRKKIDLIDILKY
+670 DLGRKKIDMVDELQY

-700 LKELSGFS
+700 LQELSKYS
-708 LQKTQKGTT
+708 LQKVQKETT
-717 MLNTEINGA
+717 MLNSDINGG
-726 IFDAVKK
+726 IFDAVKN
-733 NAVFQRE
+733 NAIFKME
-740 LDNSNGGYIEEDR
+740 IDKAGGGYIEEDR
-753 RVDIF
+753 RVNIF
-758 DDILIGYFKKS
+758 DDILMGYFRDS
-769 VSEKCDDIDKDI
+769 VREKCDDIDRDI

-791 KERIRLRNEN
+791 KERIRIRNEN
-801 NGDKQV
+801 NGDAQV
-807 FEQVSTK
+807 FEQVSVA
-814 DAERHI
+814 DVQRHI
-820 AEVVAM
+820 SDVVSM

-834 VQRVSNEE
+834 IQRATNEE

-852 KILLDNRK
+852 KVLLDNRK

-901 FETETGKK
+901 SETETGKK

-936 THIDKSWD
+936 THIDKEWD

-949 PELDFEYQNQVIR
+949 PELDFEYQQQVIR
-962 KVHKAFIYG
+962 KIHKAFIYG
-971 LIHDAIQQRP
+971 LIHHAIQQRP
-981 LSVVANGKKVFM
+981 LSAVANGKKVFL
-993 YRDSDNRDVELQVPN
+993 YRDSDNRDVELVVPN
-1008 GTLCDEFYEV
+1008 GTLCDEFYEI

-1065 YLLPELS
+1065 YVIHDVENPHQYDNCDGTQQSLDKLREKLRENKERRAKQS
-1072 DMSEPTVED
+1072 KHWDISERE
-1081 LCKAR
+1081 
-1086 RTHDGSQKDLDRLKK
+1086 
-1101 EIRDNKLAR
+1101 
-1110 SKLQSEARGMAEAYE
+1110 
-1125 LQDDGKIYLENATSL
+1125 DDGELYVENATSL

-1153 SGRYIAE
+1153 SGRYISE

-1166 AVIDVFREEYSKWEK
+1166 AVIDVFREEYAKWEK
-1181 EEDAKFVLCTRL
+1181 AEDVKFVLCTRL
-1193 TDELHLLQR
+1193 TDELNLLKR
-1202 NYAEYEKRLNAPPA
+1202 NYHFYMEYLRAPQA
-1216 GDNMVIDIIQRK
+1216 RENLVIDIIQRK

-1236 PEPDD
+1236 PEPED

-1251 EFKEGK
+1251 EFNEDRDS

>member
-1 MANNNNEEIK
+1 MEIK
-11 KEKLK
+11 TEKLK
-16 TNEVPAP
+16 PNEVIAP

-36 VKKVADLCAPAEKEN
+36 IKKVADLCAPEEKEN

-60 VNDLNDIAN
+60 VNDLTDIAN
-69 GKSNIYWVQT
+69 GKSKIYWIQT

-92 EEARKRWFPKNAVMY
+92 EEARKKWFPKNAVMY

-136 PLYDSIDD
+136 PMYDAIDD

-150 KDMKQAMRVVIAS
+150 KEMKQAMRVVIAS
-163 TASGGTGSGIILPL
+163 TSSGGTGSGIILPL

-192 ALIVRS
+192 SLIVRS
-198 LLLLPETL
+198 LILLPETL

-239 FIDLDEDLKQFSDM
+239 FIDLDDDLKQFSNL
-253 HVDVSI
+253 HLNVSI
-259 AGSDAQK
+259 AGSDKQK

-287 TMISISQ
+287 TMISIGQ

-343 VIRYPYEKIAEY
+343 VIRYPYEKIADY
-355 VAYDLAIDSI
+355 VSYDLAIDSV

-376 YDKAVEDY
+376 YDNAVLAYKA
-384 HKEQEKRGVA
+384 EQKKRGVPMSTWDPDGKVFCDTMSNAKDPFSRDLVNTFELDGIDSRIKRFKKSFEDQVYRVVLSDRSFSALYNSAKHWESGASFGESEDKIADAIDSLSAYRGIVEA
-394 RSARKKDGT
+394 RSKDGSP
-403 VYCEKLLSFSDNFS
+403 VVEGIVN
-417 KDLRMTY
+417 RWV
-424 ELENLEDRIQLFMDE
+424 
-439 FEARAVFVATA
+439 EA
-450 ESSLASS
+450 L
-457 RNNATKYEKL
+457 Y
-467 QTFGPSNKIKTAANL
+467 
-482 LKTYAGKAEAK
+482 
-493 NKDGTYILESTVG
+493 
-506 NWIEGMMTNE
+506 TNE
-516 QKSISIKEPYSIE
+516 QKTVIINDTYSVE
-529 RLLRNA
+529 SLLKNA
-535 QGDMMHPCAVRFVL
+535 QGEVFHPCAARYVL
-549 YQLQQIFRDKKASTE
+549 YRLLEEFDKAVRSTA
-564 HEEARKAMQACRNKE
+564 HIQAEESIEAFKNKE
-579 YVEFKFAKGSVRGV
+579 YEFKFTKEKVIGIES
-593 DGLASLEKDA
+593 LAELEKE
-603 PGFMDKL
+603 PSLFDKL
-610 KGYGA
+610 KGYKK
-615 LNETAAG
+615 LNEEANQDIPGYFMAL
-622 AVRNYYNKIEDFTQK
+622 EDYCKKT
-637 LAIHAAYDRGS
+637 AIHAAYAKAYTYVKAFS
-648 EFIDAFVDQYERFFK
+648 EQFEAFFNS
-663 TFVNKVK
+663 FVFKVK
-670 DLSRKKIDLIDILKY
+670 NLSRKKIDMIDELQY
-685 KKGDSFVNICATEEL
+685 KKGDSFVNICATEAL
-700 LKELSGFS
+700 LQELSKYS
-708 LQKTQKGTT
+708 LQKAQKETT
-717 MLNTEINGA
+717 MLNSEINGG
-726 IFDAVKK
+726 IFDAVKN
-733 NAVFQRE
+733 NAIFKME
-740 LDNSNGGYIEEDR
+740 LDKTGGGYIDEDR

-758 DDILIGYFKKS
+758 DDILMGYFRTS
-769 VSEKCDDIDKDI
+769 VREKCDDIDKDI

-801 NGDKQV
+801 DGDTQV
-807 FEQVSTK
+807 FEQVSVA
-814 DAERHI
+814 DAQRHI

-834 VQRVSNEE
+834 VQRATNEE

-860 FRVKDLMPN
+860 FRVKDLIPN

-909 NAGTYHKAYSEYSRL
+909 SAGTYHKAYSEYSRL

-936 THIDKSWD
+936 THIDKRWD

-949 PELDFEYQNQVIR
+949 PELDFDYQQQVIR
-962 KVHKAFIYG
+962 KVHKAFVYG
-971 LIHDAIQQRP
+971 LIHRAIQQRP
-981 LSVVANGKKVFM
+981 LSAVANGKKVYL
-993 YRDSDNRDVELQVPN
+993 YRDSDNRDIELQVPN

-1018 LDALYVNSKVVEDIN
+1018 LDALYVNSKVVEDIG

-1054 FFRDMAKFNLL
+1054 FFRDMARFNLL
-1065 YLLPELS
+1065 HLL
-1072 DMSEPTVED
+1072 
-1081 LCKAR
+1081 
-1086 RTHDGSQKDLDRLKK
+1086 GDLDNPHQYDSCDGTQKSLEALKA
-1101 EIRDNKLAR
+1101 ELRENNDAR
-1110 SKLQSEARGMAEAYE
+1110 SKLQGKEWDVSALE
-1125 LQDDGKIYLENATSL
+1125 DDGKRYVENPTSL

-1153 SGRYIAE
+1153 SGRYVSE
-1160 ITAMVD
+1160 ITAMVE

-1181 EEDAKFVLCTRL
+1181 EADVKFVLCTRL
-1193 TDELHLLQR
+1193 VDELNLLKR
-1202 NYAEYEKRLNAPPA
+1202 NYQFYIDYLRAPA
-1216 GDNMVIDIIQRK
+1216 ATDNVVIDIIQRK
-1228 IRDVILSA
+1228 VRDVILSA
-1236 PEPDD
+1236 PEPED

-1251 EFKEGK
+1251 EFKDAESH

>member
-1 MANNNNEEIK
+1 MENK
-11 KEKLK
+11 KENLK
-16 TNEVPAP
+16 PNEVAAP

-36 VKKVADLCAPAEKEN
+36 VKKVADLCAPEEKEN

-60 VNDLNDIAN
+60 VNDLSDVAN
-69 GKSNIYWVQT
+69 GKSKIYWVQT

-92 EEARKRWFPKNAVMY
+92 EEARKKWFPKNAVMY

-121 SRLALNATIKTGKIR
+121 SRLALNSTIKTGKIR

-192 ALIVRS
+192 SLIVRS
-198 LLLLPETL
+198 LILLPETL

-217 SQARNAYATIKE
+217 SQARNAYATVKE
-229 LNAFMMKGSG
+229 LNAFMIKGSG
-239 FIDLDEDLKQFSDM
+239 FIDLDEDLKQFSDL
-253 HVDVSI
+253 HVNVSI
-259 AGSDAQK
+259 AGSDKQK

-287 TMISISQ
+287 TMISIGQ

-343 VIRYPYEKIAEY
+343 VIRYPYEKVADY
-355 VAYDLAIDSI
+355 VSYDLAIDSI

-376 YDKAVEDY
+376 YDNAVQSYKA
-384 HKEQEKRGVA
+384 EQKKRGVPM
-394 RSARKKDGT
+394 STWDPDGK
-403 VYCEKLLSFSDNFS
+403 VYCDTLHNAKDPFSR
-417 KDLRMTY
+417 DLNNTY
-424 ELENLEDRIQLFMDE
+424 ELDGLDSRIKRFKKSFEDQVYRVVLNDKRFNSLYNSAKQWETNPSFGESDNKIADAVDSLSAYRGVV
-439 FEARAVFVATA
+439 EAR
-450 ESSLASS
+450 S
-457 RNNATKYEKL
+457 
-467 QTFGPSNKIKTAANL
+467 
-482 LKTYAGKAEAK
+482 
-493 NKDGTYILESTVG
+493 KDGSPIV
-506 NWIEGMMTNE
+506 EGIVSRWVEALYTNE
-516 QKSISIKEPYSIE
+516 QKTVVINDTYSVE
-529 RLLRNA
+529 SLLKNA
-535 QGDMMHPCAVRFVL
+535 QGEIFHPCAARYVL
-549 YQLQQIFRDKKASTE
+549 YRLMEEFDKDVRSTAHIRAE
-564 HEEARKAMQACRNKE
+564 DTIEMFKNKE
-579 YVEFKFAKGSVRGV
+579 YEFKFTKDKVIGIESLG
-593 DGLASLEKDA
+593 DLEKE
-603 PGFMDKL
+603 PTVFDKL
-610 KGYGA
+610 KGYKK
-615 LNETAAG
+615 LNEEANQDIPGYFMALEDYCKKTA
-622 AVRNYYNKIEDFTQK
+622 V
-637 LAIHAAYDRGS
+637 HAAYVKAYTYVK
-648 EFIDAFVDQYERFFK
+648 AFAEQFELFFN
-663 TFVNKVK
+663 TFVYKVK
-670 DLSRKKIDLIDILKY
+670 DLSRKKIDLVDELQY

-700 LKELSGFS
+700 LQELSKYS
-708 LQKTQKGTT
+708 LQKAQKETT
-717 MLNTEINGA
+717 MLNSDINGG
-726 IFDAVKK
+726 IFDAVKN
-733 NAVFQRE
+733 NAVFKME
-740 LDNSNGGYIEEDR
+740 IDKAGGGYIEEDR
-753 RVDIF
+753 RVNIF
-758 DDILIGYFKKS
+758 DDILMGYFKNS
-769 VSEKCDDIDKDI
+769 VREKCDDIDRDI

-791 KERIRLRNEN
+791 KERIRLRAEN
-801 NGDKQV
+801 DGDTQV
-807 FEQVSTK
+807 FEQVSVE
-814 DAERHI
+814 DAKRHI
-820 AEVVAM
+820 LEVVAM

-834 VQRVSNEE
+834 VQRATNEE

-909 NAGTYHKAYSEYSRL
+909 TSGTYHKAYTEYSRL

-936 THIDKSWD
+936 THIDKAWD

-949 PELDFEYQNQVIR
+949 PELDFDYQAQVIK
-962 KVHKAFIYG
+962 KVHKAFVYG
-971 LIHDAIQQRP
+971 LIHHAIQQRP
-981 LSVVANGKKVFM
+981 LSAVANGKKVFL

-1018 LDALYVNSKVVEDIN
+1018 LDALYVNFKVVEDIN

-1040 AMSEAKNCNYENTE
+1040 AMSEAKNCNYESTE

-1065 YLLPELS
+1065 YLLG
-1072 DMSEPTVED
+1072 MED
-1081 LCKAR
+1081 ANAHNSCDGTQKSIDDLKA
-1086 RTHDGSQKDLDRLKK
+1086 
-1101 EIRDNKLAR
+1101 EIRENK
-1110 SKLQSEARGMAEAYE
+1110 EARYKHQGAEWDLAD
-1125 LQDDGKIYLENATSL
+1125 LKDDGKRYVENATSL

-1153 SGRYIAE
+1153 SGRYISE

-1181 EEDAKFVLCTRL
+1181 EEDVKFVLCTRL
-1193 TDELHLLQR
+1193 VDELTLLKR
-1202 NYAEYEKRLNAPPA
+1202 NYQFYVDYLRAPA
-1216 GDNMVIDIIQRK
+1216 ATENIVIDIIQRK
-1228 IRDVILSA
+1228 IRDVIMSA
-1236 PEPDD
+1236 PEPED

-1251 EFKEGK
+1251 EFKDSENS

>member
-1 MANNNNEEIK
+1 MEIK

-69 GKSNIYWVQT
+69 GKSNIYWIQT

-92 EEARKRWFPKNAVMY
+92 EEARKKWFPKNAVMY

-150 KDMKQAMRVVIAS
+150 KEMKQAMRVVIAS

-198 LLLLPETL
+198 LILLPETL

-217 SQARNAYATIKE
+217 SQARNAYATVKE

-239 FIDLDEDLKQFSDM
+239 FIDLDEDLKQFSDL

-259 AGSDAQK
+259 AGSDKQK

-301 ALYEQNIGPMQKKAF
+301 ALYEQNVGPMQKKAF

-343 VIRYPYEKIAEY
+343 VIRYPYEKIADY
-355 VAYDLAIDSI
+355 VSYNMAIDSI
-365 GGEGDATKWTK
+365 GGEGEATKWTK
-376 YDKAVEDY
+376 YDKAVEAY
-384 HKEQEKRGVA
+384 HAEQDKRSVPRTARQHDGV
-394 RSARKKDGT
+394 
-403 VYCEKLLSFSDNFS
+403 VFCEKMASANDGFS
-417 KDLRMTY
+417 KDLQNAY
-424 ELENLEDRIQLFMDE
+424 DLENMEEKIELFKMRFEDQAFRVVLNDSRFKSVYEDAKNYKDRNDLGQVEEAKISDAMDAMRQ
-439 FEARAVFVATA
+439 FAAVATFRNKDGSLA
-450 ESSLASS
+450 VKSIVSNWVEALMTNEKKSSLIDEEYSLEA
-457 RNNATKYEKL
+457 
-467 QTFGPSNKIKTAANL
+467 L
-482 LKTYAGKAEAK
+482 LKTATGEF
-493 NKDGTYILESTVG
+493 
-506 NWIEGMMTNE
+506 
-516 QKSISIKEPYSIE
+516 
-529 RLLRNA
+529 
-535 QGDMMHPCAVRFVL
+535 MHPCAARFVL
-549 YQLQQIFRDKKASTE
+549 YQLIEKFQEKAQDSAHITAE
-564 HEEARKAMQACRNKE
+564 QDLLDYSGKE
-579 YVEFKFAKGSVRGV
+579 YSTKFGKAVGIESLA
-593 DGLASLEKDA
+593 GLSKDE
-603 PGFMDKL
+603 PNFMDKL

-615 LNETAAG
+615 YVDEASSELK
-622 AVRNYYNKIEDFTQK
+622 NYFDALEEFCKKT
-637 LAIHAAYDRGS
+637 AIHAAYEKGYKYIED
-648 EFIDAFVDQYERFFK
+648 FTKQYKKFFD
-663 TFVNKVK
+663 TFADKVK
-670 DLSRKKIDLIDILKY
+670 DLDRKKTDLVDELKY
-685 KKGDSFVNICATEEL
+685 QKGDSFMNICATEEL
-700 LKELSGFS
+700 LKELSNFA
-708 LQKTQKGTT
+708 LQKTQKETT
-717 MLNTEINGA
+717 LLNTDINSE
-726 IFDAVKK
+726 IFDAVKR
-733 NAVFQRE
+733 NTIFQRE
-740 LDNSNGGYIEEDR
+740 IDMADGGFIEEDG

-758 DDILIGYFKKS
+758 DDILMGYFGNS
-769 VSEKCDDIDKDI
+769 VREKCEDIDRDI

-791 KERIRLRNEN
+791 KERIRARNDNE
-801 NGDKQV
+801 DDQV
-807 FEQVSTK
+807 GKKTDLADVR
-814 DAERHI
+814 RHI

-834 VQRVSNEE
+834 VQRVNNEE

-860 FRVKDLMPN
+860 FRVKDLIPN

-971 LIHDAIQQRP
+971 LIHHAIQQRP
-981 LSVVANGKKVFM
+981 LSAVANGKKVFL
-993 YRDSDNRDVELQVPN
+993 YRDSDNRDVELTVPN

-1018 LDALYVNSKVVEDIN
+1018 MDALYVNSKVVEDIG

-1040 AMSEAKNCNYENTE
+1040 AMSEAKNCNYEDTE
-1054 FFRDMAKFNLL
+1054 FFRDMARFNLM
-1065 YLLPELS
+1065 YMIPEYK
-1072 DMSEPTVED
+1072 
-1081 LCKAR
+1081 KAAEHN
-1086 RTHDGSQKDLDRLKK
+1086 TCDGTQQSIDELKK
-1101 EIRDNKLAR
+1101 TLHKNKTERA
-1110 SKLQSEARGMAEAYE
+1110 KSE
-1125 LQDDGKIYLENATSL
+1125 ENWDPSQWTPNGINYVENPTSL

-1153 SGRYIAE
+1153 SGRYISE
-1160 ITAMVD
+1160 LTAMVE
-1166 AVIDVFREEYSKWEK
+1166 AVIDVFREEYTKWEK
-1181 EEDAKFVLCTRL
+1181 REDVKFVLCTRL
-1193 TDELHLLQR
+1193 TDELNLLKH
-1202 NYAEYEKRLNAPPA
+1202 NYPIYQEFLNAPPA
-1216 GDNMVIDIIQRK
+1216 SENPVIDIIQRK
-1228 IRDVILSA
+1228 VRDVIMSA
-1236 PEPDD
+1236 PEPED
-1241 YEALLDKVAK
+1241 YETLLDQVAK
-1251 EFKEGK
+1251 EFKDRDEA

>member
-1 MANNNNEEIK
+1 METK
-11 KEKLK
+11 TEKLK
-16 TNEVPAP
+16 PNEVAAP

-36 VKKVADLCAPAEKEN
+36 IKKVADLCAPEEKEN

-60 VNDLNDIAN
+60 VNDLSDVAN
-69 GKSNIYWVQT
+69 GKSKIYWVQT

-92 EEARKRWFPKNAVMY
+92 EEARKKWFPKNAVMY
-107 DKTVS
+107 DQTVS

-121 SRLALNATIKTGKIR
+121 SRLALNSTIKTGRIR
-136 PLYDSIDD
+136 PLYEAVDD

-198 LLLLPETL
+198 LILLPETL

-217 SQARNAYATIKE
+217 SQARNAYATVKE

-239 FIDLDEDLKQFSDM
+239 FIDLDEDLKQFSDL
-253 HVDVSI
+253 HVNVSV
-259 AGSDAQK
+259 AGSDRQK

-287 TMISISQ
+287 TMISIGQ

-343 VIRYPYEKIAEY
+343 VIRYPYQKIADY

-376 YDKAVEDY
+376 YDNAVQSYKA
-384 HKEQEKRGVA
+384 EQKKRGIPMSTWDPDGKVYCDTLHNAKDAFSRDLNNTFELDGIDSRIKRFRKSFEDQVYRVVLGDKRFTSLYNSAKQWESNPSFGESDNKIADAVDSLSAYRGIVEA
-394 RSARKKDGT
+394 RGKDGSPI
-403 VYCEKLLSFSDNFS
+403 VEGIVS
-417 KDLRMTY
+417 RWV
-424 ELENLEDRIQLFMDE
+424 EALF
-439 FEARAVFVATA
+439 
-450 ESSLASS
+450 
-457 RNNATKYEKL
+457 
-467 QTFGPSNKIKTAANL
+467 
-482 LKTYAGKAEAK
+482 
-493 NKDGTYILESTVG
+493 
-506 NWIEGMMTNE
+506 TNE
-516 QKSISIKEPYSIE
+516 QKTIVINDSYSIE
-529 RLLRNA
+529 SLLKNA
-535 QGDMMHPCAVRFVL
+535 QGEVFHPCAARYVL
-549 YQLQQIFRDKKASTE
+549 YRLMEEFDKDVRSTSHIRAE
-564 HEEARKAMQACRNKE
+564 DTIEMFKNKE
-579 YVEFKFAKGSVRGV
+579 YEFKFTKEKIIGIES
-593 DGLASLEKDA
+593 LAELEKE
-603 PGFMDKL
+603 PTLFDKL
-610 KGYGA
+610 KGYKK
-615 LNETAAG
+615 LNEEANQDIPGYFMALEDYCKKTA
-622 AVRNYYNKIEDFTQK
+622 V
-637 LAIHAAYDRGS
+637 HAAYAKAYTYVKAYA
-648 EFIDAFVDQYERFFK
+648 EQFEQFFK
-663 TFVNKVK
+663 TFVYKVK
-670 DLSRKKIDLIDILKY
+670 DLSRNKIDMVDELQY

-700 LKELSGFS
+700 LQELSRFS
-708 LQKTQKGTT
+708 LQKAQKETT
-717 MLNTEINGA
+717 MLNSDINGG
-726 IFDAVKK
+726 IFDAVKN
-733 NAVFQRE
+733 NAIFKME
-740 LDNSNGGYIEEDR
+740 IDKAGGGYIEEDR
-753 RVDIF
+753 RVNIF
-758 DDILIGYFKKS
+758 DDILMGYFKNS
-769 VSEKCDDIDKDI
+769 VREKCDDIDRDI

-801 NGDKQV
+801 DGDNQV
-807 FEQVSTK
+807 FEQVSVA
-814 DAERHI
+814 DAKRHI
-820 AEVVAM
+820 MEVVAM

-834 VQRVSNEE
+834 VQRATNEE

-852 KILLDNRK
+852 KSLLDNRK

-909 NAGTYHKAYSEYSRL
+909 SAGTYHKAYSDYSRL

-949 PELDFEYQNQVIR
+949 PELDFDYQQQVIR

-971 LIHDAIQQRP
+971 LIHHAIQQRP
-981 LSVVANGKKVFM
+981 LSAVANGKKVFL
-993 YRDSDNRDVELQVPN
+993 YRDSDNRDVELTVPN

-1018 LDALYVNSKVVEDIN
+1018 LDALYVNSKVVEDIT

-1054 FFRDMAKFNLL
+1054 FFKDMAKFNLL
-1065 YLLPELS
+1065 SLLEIPEGMEAPRACDGTQKALEDIKEEIMKNREERS
-1072 DMSEPTVED
+1072 KNNANATLDFASEQD
-1081 LCKAR
+1081 
-1086 RTHDGSQKDLDRLKK
+1086 
-1101 EIRDNKLAR
+1101 DNKR
-1110 SKLQSEARGMAEAYE
+1110 YV
-1125 LQDDGKIYLENATSL
+1125 ENSTSL

-1153 SGRYIAE
+1153 SGRYISE
-1160 ITAMVD
+1160 LTAMVE

-1181 EEDAKFVLCTRL
+1181 KEDVKFVLCNRL
-1193 TDELHLLQR
+1193 VDELTLLKR
-1202 NYAEYEKRLNAPPA
+1202 NYHFYEECVRAPSA
-1216 GDNMVIDIIQRK
+1216 SDNMVLDIIQRK

-1236 PEPDD
+1236 PEPED

-1251 EFKEGK
+1251 EFKDNQEG

>member
-1 MANNNNEEIK
+1 MEAN

-16 TNEVPAP
+16 ANEVVAP

-36 VKKVADLCAPAEKEN
+36 VKKVSDLCAPAEKEN

-60 VNDLNDIAN
+60 VNDLSGVAN
-69 GKSNIYWVQT
+69 GKSKIYWVQT

-92 EEARKRWFPKNAVMY
+92 EEARKKWFPKNAVMY

-121 SRLALNATIKTGKIR
+121 SRLALNSTIKTGKIR

-163 TASGGTGSGIILPL
+163 TASGGTGSGIVLPL
-177 SMFIRDYVKEKYPNT
+177 TMFIRDYVKEKYPNT
-192 ALIVRS
+192 SLIVRS
-198 LLLLPETL
+198 LILLPETL

-239 FIDLDEDLKQFSDM
+239 FIDLDEDLKQFSDL
-253 HVDVSI
+253 HVNVSI
-259 AGSDAQK
+259 AGSDKQK

-287 TMISISQ
+287 TMISIGQ
-294 YIEQAAQ
+294 YIDQAAQ

-343 VIRYPYEKIAEY
+343 VIRYPYEKVADY

-365 GGEGDATKWTK
+365 GGEGEATKWTK
-376 YDKAVEDY
+376 YDNAVRSYKA
-384 HKEQEKRGVA
+384 EQKKRGVPM
-394 RSARKKDGT
+394 STWDSDGK
-403 VYCEKLLSFSDNFS
+403 VYCDTLSNAKDAFSR
-417 KDLRMTY
+417 DLNNTY
-424 ELENLEDRIQLFMDE
+424 ELEALDSRIKRFKKSFEDQVYRVVLQDKRFNSLYNSAKQWENSPGFGEGENKIADAVDSLRSYRE
-439 FEARAVFVATA
+439 IVEAR
-450 ESSLASS
+450 S
-457 RNNATKYEKL
+457 
-467 QTFGPSNKIKTAANL
+467 
-482 LKTYAGKAEAK
+482 
-493 NKDGTYILESTVG
+493 KDGSPIA
-506 NWIEGMMTNE
+506 EGIVNRWVEALFTNE
-516 QKSISIKEPYSIE
+516 QKTTIIKDTYSIE
-529 RLLRNA
+529 SLLKNA
-535 QGDMMHPCAVRFVL
+535 QGEVLHPCAARFVL
-549 YQLQQIFRDKKASTE
+549 YRLLEEFEKGTRSTS
-564 HEEARKAMQACRNKE
+564 HNRAEETIEMFKSKE
-579 YVEFKFAKGSVRGV
+579 YEFKFTKEKVVGIES
-593 DGLASLEKDA
+593 LAEIEKE
-603 PGFMDKL
+603 PKLFDKL
-610 KGYGA
+610 KGYKK
-615 LNETAAG
+615 LNEEANQEIPGYFMALEDYCKKTA
-622 AVRNYYNKIEDFTQK
+622 V
-637 LAIHAAYDRGS
+637 HAAYAKGYS
-648 EFIDAFVDQYERFFK
+648 YIKAFIEQFEIFFN
-663 TFVNKVK
+663 TFVYKVK
-670 DLSRKKIDLIDILKY
+670 ELSRKKIDLVDELKY
-685 KKGDSFVNICATEEL
+685 QKGDSYVNICATEEL
-700 LKELSGFS
+700 LQELSKYS
-708 LQKTQKGTT
+708 LQKAQKETT
-717 MLNTEINGA
+717 MLNSDINGG
-726 IFDAVKK
+726 IFDAVKN
-733 NAVFQRE
+733 NAIFKME
-740 LDNSNGGYIEEDR
+740 LDKAGDSYIEEDR
-753 RVDIF
+753 RVNIF
-758 DDILIGYFKKS
+758 DDILMGYFKAS
-769 VSEKCDDIDKDI
+769 VREKCDDIDKDI

-791 KERIRLRNEN
+791 KERIRLRSESG
-801 NGDKQV
+801 GDTQV
-807 FEQVSTK
+807 FEQVTVE
-814 DAERHI
+814 DAQRHI

-826 GARIAAPS
+826 GSRIAAPS
-834 VQRVSNEE
+834 IQRATNEE

-909 NAGTYHKAYSEYSRL
+909 SAGTYHKAYSEYTKF

-936 THIDKSWD
+936 THIDKRWD

-949 PELDFEYQNQVIR
+949 PELDFDYQQQVIR
-962 KVHKAFIYG
+962 KIHKAFVYG
-971 LIHDAIQQRP
+971 LIHGAIQQRP
-981 LSVVANGKKVFM
+981 LSAVANGKKVFM
-993 YRDSDNRDVELQVPN
+993 YRDSDNRDVELLVPN
-1008 GTLCDEFYEV
+1008 GTLCDEFYEI
-1018 LDALYVNSKVVEDIN
+1018 LDALYVNSKVVEDIA

-1054 FFRDMAKFNLL
+1054 FFRDMARFNLFP
-1065 YLLPELS
+1065 LLGDEDELVGHDS
-1072 DMSEPTVED
+1072 YDGTQKGLED
-1081 LCKAR
+1081 
-1086 RTHDGSQKDLDRLKK
+1086 LKK
-1101 EIRDNKLAR
+1101 ELIKNREERNRINKDWDH
-1110 SKLQSEARGMAEAYE
+1110 SDIS
-1125 LQDDGKIYLENATSL
+1125 DDGKKYVENATSL
-1140 FAIPLMFYCTLPN
+1140 FAIPLTFYCTLPN
-1153 SGRYIAE
+1153 SGRFISE

-1181 EEDAKFVLCTRL
+1181 PEDVKFVLCTRL
-1193 TDELHLLQR
+1193 TDELNLLKR
-1202 NYAEYEKRLNAPPA
+1202 NYHYYVKYLRAPGA
-1216 GDNMVIDIIQRK
+1216 HENLVIDIIQRK
-1228 IRDVILSA
+1228 IRDVILTA
-1236 PEPDD
+1236 PEPED

-1251 EFKEGK
+1251 EFKENDEL